1 MIVGIVAAKA
11 HSKRFPN
18 KNIYLVEGS
27 PMFWHSVEPLLAA
40 AKVDKVYV
48 ATDSEFI
55 RGYCEERG
63 VDVVWRPKN
72 AAFDEDSILSVL
84 RFAYYHLDQDY
95 DAVVTI
101 MANCPGHSP
110 EAVDRAVDMIQTG
123 EFKEIRSF
131 NDMGEESGL
140 MVFETSVIMQYA
152 QISSYIGSIRSNV
165 KEIHRIEDLNDR
177 DPGKH

>member
-11 HSKRFPN
+11 HSNRFKD
-18 KNIYLVEGS
+18 KNVHLVDGI
-27 PMFWHSVEPLLAA
+27 PLFWHSVQPLLSAS
-40 AKVDKVYV
+40 KVDRVCV

-55 RGYCEERG
+55 KDYCEER
-63 VDVVWRPKN
+63 DVEVIWRPKN
-72 AAFDEDSILSVL
+72 AASDEDPLLQVL
-84 RFAYYHLDQDY
+84 RFAYYHLDRAY

-110 EAVDRAVDMIQTG
+110 ENVDSAVDLYRTG

-131 NDMGEESGL
+131 NDRGEESGL
-140 MVFETSVIMQYA
+140 MLFDTSVITNYT

-165 KEIHRIEDLNDR
+165 KEIHQLEDLDDR
-177 DPGKH
+177 YPEKQ